1 MAKKTI
7 KEKLSWNLDEILKA
21 KDFEKLYKEIEKEMG
36 QIEGWVKKLKPE
48 MKEETF
54 RGIMDFEEELGKKI
68 TRLEYMPYLWEQ
80 VDQKNQEAKKLKGRA
95 DDLGVRLAQKS
106 RVISHWLIGKEM
118 EGLKRL
124 DDKNAK
130 RLFATIPDLE
140 YGLNYDRTAA
150 KYTLKK
156 DEEDIIS
163 HKDVNGANQLIN
175 LREIIETEFEF
186 DLKIKGK
193 KTKKIRTLSELLSLV
208 HSPKKTERKAAHRAM
223 LFKYWQNIDKF
234 FLVYSAIVKDWDYE
248 AKLRGYKS
256 PISVRNFGNH
266 VPDEAVETLLKV
278 CRDNREIFQNYFKY
292 KAKRLG
298 MKKLE
303 RWDIYAPLEK
313 KTKKINFGEAKEL
326 VLETFENFLPK
337 FAKLAKRIFE
347 DQHIDSH
354 PSSVKRS
361 GAFCATVMPEISPYI
376 MLNHDNQM
384 RDVFTMAH
392 ELGHGIHSLYAAHHR
407 MGSQHANLPL
417 SETASTF
424 GEMVLFERI
433 FSAEQNIDIKRSM
446 LSEKMA
452 DSFASILR
460 QNYFVIFEKRA
471 HEAIQKGITAEE
483 LSEMWLST
491 LKEQFGNSVKI
502 DKIFKYE
509 WCVIPHIVNSPFYC
523 YAYNFGELLSFALF
537 ARYKKE
543 GKSFIAKIEKILAAG
558 GSEDPDKILKKVGVD
573 MRSEKFWQGSFEII
587 KEWQKELENLG

>member
-21 KDFEKLYKEIEKEMG
+21 KDFEKLYKEIEKEME

-140 YGLNYDRTAA
+140 YGLNYARTAA

-208 HSPKKTERKAAHRAM
+208 HSPKKTERKQHTERCC
-223 LFKYWQNIDKF
+223 LNIGKILISF
-234 FLVYSAIVKDWDYE
+234 FWYTAQL
-248 AKLRGYKS
+248 LR
-256 PISVRNFGNH
+256 I
-266 VPDEAVETLLKV
+266 
-278 CRDNREIFQNYFKY
+278 
-292 KAKRLG
+292 
-298 MKKLE
+298 
-303 RWDIYAPLEK
+303 
-313 KTKKINFGEAKEL
+313 
-326 VLETFENFLPK
+326 
-337 FAKLAKRIFE
+337 
-347 DQHIDSH
+347 
-354 PSSVKRS
+354 
-361 GAFCATVMPEISPYI
+361 
-376 MLNHDNQM
+376 
-384 RDVFTMAH
+384 
-392 ELGHGIHSLYAAHHR
+392 GI
-407 MGSQHANLPL
+407 
-417 SETASTF
+417 T
-424 GEMVLFERI
+424 
-433 FSAEQNIDIKRSM
+433 
-446 LSEKMA
+446 
-452 DSFASILR
+452 R
-460 QNYFVIFEKRA
+460 QNYEDTNPLF
-471 HEAIQKGITAEE
+471 QCGI
-483 LSEMWLST
+483 LGIM
-491 LKEQFGNSVKI
+491 
-502 DKIFKYE
+502 Y
-509 WCVIPHIVNSPFYC
+509 
-523 YAYNFGELLSFALF
+523 
-537 ARYKKE
+537 R
-543 GKSFIAKIEKILAAG
+543 
-558 GSEDPDKILKKVGVD
+558 
-573 MRSEKFWQGSFEII
+573 MRQWRHC
-587 KEWQKELENLG
+587 